1 MITMAEPPFKV
12 ATAEDREVV
21 AGLARLLYMV
31 YCERK
36 NFAPNPAPYV
46 PAWAL
51 DYARVAVVWLGYDEL
66 AADAIVAVGEG

>member
-1 MITMAEPPFKV
+1 MITMTEPPFKV

-46 PAWAL
+46 PAWAI
-51 DYARVAVVWLGYDEL
+51 DYASTAVSWLGWDE
-66 AADAIVAVGEG
+66 AAESALRKVSA